1 MHRVSTVKTMP
12 QSVHNMEDI
21 EKIYELYTKY
31 PKLATDSR
39 KVARGSIYLA
49 LKGERFDGNAY
60 AKEALEKGA
69 VAAIVDDPAIA
80 EDDRCILVA
89 NGLDTLQNLARHHR
103 RQFEI
108 PIIAITGSNGKTTT
122 KELLAGIL
130 ATQYKTHFT
139 KGNFNN
145 HIGLPLTLLEM
156 EKNTEVC
163 VLEMGANHRGEI
175 KMLCEIGEP
184 THGVITN
191 IGKAHLEGFGGVEGV
206 KKAKGELYDYLALH
220 DKMAFVNM
228 DEAFLGDLAA
238 KVRKKL
244 FYTKSDTPDR
254 ATVPCETKFIGA
266 EPFVELAFLGES
278 HKLIYIKSNLIGNYN
293 FNNLMTAVSI
303 GRYFKVPGHKVRA
316 AIEHYV
322 PANNRSQLIKKE
334 NQLIIMDAYNA
345 NPSSMRQAL
354 KTFAAIAGKEKVA
367 ILGDMFEL
375 GKDSAEEHQNLVNY
389 VNTLNID
396 KLVLVGDQFGQCK
409 APNATFFSDAKSL
422 KAENFLK
429 KITSASHI
437 LVKGSRSMKLETIFG

>member
-1 MHRVSTVKTMP
+1 
-12 QSVHNMEDI
+12 
-21 EKIYELYTKY
+21 
-31 PKLATDSR
+31 
-39 KVARGSIYLA
+39 
-49 LKGERFDGNAY
+49 
-60 AKEALEKGA
+60 
-69 VAAIVDDPAIA
+69 
-80 EDDRCILVA
+80 
-89 NGLDTLQNLARHHR
+89 
-103 RQFEI
+103 
-108 PIIAITGSNGKTTT
+108 
-122 KELLAGIL
+122 
-130 ATQYKTHFT
+130 
-139 KGNFNN
+139 
-145 HIGLPLTLLEM
+145 
-156 EKNTEVC
+156 
-163 VLEMGANHRGEI
+163 
-175 KMLCEIGEP
+175 
-184 THGVITN
+184 
-191 IGKAHLEGFGGVEGV
+191 
-206 KKAKGELYDYLALH
+206 
-220 DKMAFVNM
+220 
-228 DEAFLGDLAA
+228 
-238 KVRKKL
+238 
-244 FYTKSDTPDR
+244 
-254 ATVPCETKFIGA
+254 
-266 EPFVELAFLGES
+266 
-278 HKLIYIKSNLIGNYN
+278 
-293 FNNLMTAVSI
+293 MTAVSI